1 MRGQYEQEVRR
12 KNGLLYALDRGTGEV
27 LMSRR
32 FIDALQPRV
41 PATNWG
47 DNAVAAG
54 DTLFALAL
62 R

>member
-1 MRGQYEQEVRR
+1 
-12 KNGLLYALDRGTGEV
+12 
-27 LMSRR
+27 MSRR

-41 PATNWG
+41 PATSWG
-47 DNAVAAG
+47 DNALAAG